1 MDVFN
6 DVVNGL
12 DIFQA
17 SRGVG
22 VRCGITVKIDEG
34 NRLSVGAWVYLCVLE
49 AAFFV
54 EEGNVFVKSINVGLG
69 YGKGAMGQ
77 GGDPFVSGSL
87 GDVVDGAWCGKDWF
101 VGCVVE

>member
-34 NRLSVGAWVYLCVLE
+34 NRLSVGAWVYLCVLK

-54 EEGNVFVKSINVGLG
+54 EGNNVFVEGVGVRLG
-69 YGKGAMGQ
+69 SGKGTVGQ
-77 GGDPFVSGSL
+77 GGDSFVCRSL
-87 GDVVDGAWCGKDWF
+87 GDVVNGAWCGQDWF
-101 VGCVVE
+101 VGSMVK

>member
-54 EEGNVFVKSINVGLG
+54 EGSNVFVEGVGVRLG
-69 YGKGAMGQ
+69 SGKGAVGQ
-77 GGDPFVSGSL
+77 GGDSFVCGSL
-87 GDVVDGAWCGKDWF
+87 SDMVYGARCGKDWF
-101 VGCVVE
+101 VSSVVK

>member
-34 NRLSVGAWVYLCVLE
+34 DGLSVGAWVNLCVLE
-49 AAFFV
+49 ATL
-54 EEGNVFVKSINVGLG
+54 FVK
-69 YGKGAMGQ
+69 
-77 GGDPFVSGSL
+77 
-87 GDVVDGAWCGKDWF
+87 
-101 VGCVVE
+101 